1 MIKRRLGA
9 DGPEITAVGY
19 GSMSFGAAYGPTTR
33 ENSVAIL
40 DAMQD
45 LGLDHFDTAYI
56 YAGGEAE
63 TIFGDY
69 CRQSPAA
76 RDFFTVATKGGIF
89 TGPAADNDGFA
100 NNNSREFLS
109 EQLDTSLG
117 RLGTDYVD
125 LYLRWDRER
134 TPIEEAMDTL
144 AGFVKAGKIRSIG
157 ERSGAQHP
165 APGCGRAP
173 GGGGAERVQS
183 VDPPARAGHAPDLRS
198 VGDGLCG
205 IFPGGTW
212 DADRSAGSGGS
223 GSGRAVSR
231 GQPPVPGA

>member
-19 GSMSFGAAYGPTTR
+19 GSMSFGAAYGPTTHQ
-33 ENSVAIL
+33 NSVAIL

-76 RDFFTVATKGGIF
+76 RDFFSVATKGGIF

-100 NNNSREFLS
+100 NNNSRDFLTA
-109 EQLDTSLG
+109 QL
-117 RLGTDYVD
+117 
-125 LYLRWDRER
+125 
-134 TPIEEAMDTL
+134 
-144 AGFVKAGKIRSIG
+144 
-157 ERSGAQHP
+157 
-165 APGCGRAP
+165 
-173 GGGGAERVQS
+173 VQ
-183 VDPPARAGHAPDLRS
+183 PPATGHRLCRPLLLAPLGPRAHPDRG
-198 VGDGLCG
+198 GDGNA
-205 IFPGGTW
+205 GGVCE
-212 DADRSAGSGGS
+212 GG
-223 GSGRAVSR
+223 
-231 GQPPVPGA
+231 